1 MQMIT
6 HTLSRSSFTCSKS
19 LDILIIAF
27 EAASWHCNS
36 TILVVS
42 FSPSSTRSL
51 ILLMSSTAFSA
62 SARSASIAFCSSG
75 SMVGAAEDKYKSI
88 LGTFY

>member
-6 HTLSRSSFTCSKS
+6 HTLSRSFFTCSKS

-27 EAASWHCNS
+27 EAASWHSNS
-36 TILVVS
+36 TVLVGL
-42 FSPSSTRSL
+42 SS